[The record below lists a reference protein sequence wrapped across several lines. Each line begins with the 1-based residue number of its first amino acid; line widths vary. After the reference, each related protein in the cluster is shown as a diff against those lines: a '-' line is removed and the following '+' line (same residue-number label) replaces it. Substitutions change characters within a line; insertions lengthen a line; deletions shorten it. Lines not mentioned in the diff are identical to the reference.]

1 MVVQLIRG
9 VHKVLKVRQVSRVVV
24 VVIEIEEMTGISIR
38 AGIAD
43 EDLPNVI
50 IALFREIQDVVTI
63 VIDAVRIII
72 RWVTVL

>member
-38 AGIAD
+38 GGIAD

-50 IALFREIQDVVTI
+50 IALFRETQDVVTI
-63 VIDAVRIII
+63 VIDAVRINI